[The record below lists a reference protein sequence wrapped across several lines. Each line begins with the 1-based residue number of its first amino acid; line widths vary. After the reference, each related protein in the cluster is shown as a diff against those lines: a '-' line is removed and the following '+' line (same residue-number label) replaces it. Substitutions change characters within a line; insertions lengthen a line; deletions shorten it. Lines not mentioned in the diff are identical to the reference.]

1 MSQESRHVFTVR
13 RLTQYVKALLAQDRT
28 LRGVWVRGEI
38 SDLTKHVSGHI
49 YFTLK
54 DAHSQLRCVFFREE
68 AKRLRF
74 DPSNGTEVVARG
86 AVTVYEPRGQYQLV
100 VRELEQAG
108 VGDLHQ
114 AFERL
119 RRKLAEEGLFEES
132 RKRPLPAFP
141 RKLALLTSPIGAAV
155 HDVVSTLRKRWP
167 MVDVVLIPT
176 PVSGA
181 AAAPGLAKALG
192 LLRAVEGVE
201 VAILARGGGAMEEL
215 AGFNA
220 EEVARAVAASPV
232 PIVTGI
238 GHESDFTIAD
248 FVADHRAPTPTGAA
262 TAAVPDRRELLR
274 TVLARRRAA
283 AQRLERLV
291 ERCQRELNLLRARPV
306 LRTPRLLFA
315 SQRQRVDEV
324 MVAVRQQVTRRL
336 DGIRDR
342 VTRATERLE
351 ALNPTS
357 VLARGYSITRL
368 PDGTVVRSVRQL
380 ARGAAAEVILSEGSA
395 EMEVRKLREPSDQ
408 V

>member
-68 AKRLRF
+68 AERLTF

>member
-1 MSQESRHVFTVR
+1 MSQESRYVFTVR

-28 LRGVWVRGEI
+28 LREVLVRGEI

-54 DAHSQLRCVFFREE
+54 DAHSQLRCVCFREE
-68 AKRLRF
+68 AERLTF
-74 DPSNGTEVVARG
+74 DPSNGAEVVARG
-86 AVTVYEPRGQYQLV
+86 AVTVYELRGQYQLV

-108 VGDLHQ
+108 VGDLYQ

-155 HDVVSTLRKRWP
+155 HDVLSTLRKRWP

-181 AAAPGLAKALG
+181 TSAPGIAKALG

-201 VAILARGGGAMEEL
+201 VAILARGGGSMEEL

-220 EEVARAVAASPV
+220 EEVARAMAASPV

-248 FVADHRAPTPTGAA
+248 FVADHRAATPTGAA
-262 TAAVPDRRELLR
+262 AAAVPDRRELLR

-291 ERCQRELNLLRARPV
+291 ERHQRELALLRARPV

-324 MVAVRQQVTRRL
+324 MVAVRQQVTRHL
-336 DGIRDR
+336 DGIRER

-357 VLARGYSITRL
+357 VLGRGYSITRL
-368 PDGTVVRSVRQL
+368 SDGTVVRNVRQL
-380 ARGAAAEVILSEGSA
+380 ALGAAAEVILSEGSA
-395 EMEVRKLREPSDQ
+395 EVEVRKLREPSNE

>member
-28 LRGVWVRGEI
+28 LREAWVRGEI

-68 AKRLRF
+68 ARRLKF

-86 AVTVYEPRGQYQLV
+86 AVTVYEPRGRYQLV

-108 VGDLHQ
+108 LGDLHQ

-119 RRKLAEEGLFEES
+119 RRKLTEEGLFEES

-155 HDVVSTLRKRWP
+155 HDVISTLRKRWP
-167 MVDVVLIPT
+167 MVEVVLIPT
-176 PVSGA
+176 PVSGVT
-181 AAAPGLAKALG
+181 AAPEIVKALG

-215 AGFNA
+215 AGFNS
-220 EEVARAVAASPV
+220 EEVARAMVSSPV
-232 PIVTGI
+232 PIITGI

-262 TAAVPDRRELLR
+262 AAAVPDRRELLR

-291 ERCQRELNLLRARPV
+291 ERHQRELALLRARPV

-324 MVAVRQQVTRRL
+324 MIAVRQQVTRRL

-380 ARGAAAEVILSEGSA
+380 SRGAQAEVILSEGSA
-395 EMEVRKLREPSDQ
+395 EMEVRKLWEPSGET
-408 V
+408 